1 MFLFLSASNLNNKL
15 KRNNWDT
22 QINLFRLEPANST
35 NIETCLQI
43 KTQRRG

>member
-1 MFLFLSASNLNNKL
+1 MFSFLSASNLNNKL

-22 QINLFRLEPANST
+22 QINLLEPANFC

-43 KTQRRG
+43 KTKRRG